1 MVNESFETGRGKGDL
16 RPPPGWIF
24 FKMSTRSHWT
34 APTLERKV
42 LRYDKNDVRISMRT
56 VTANGHE
63 TGGRGSLLMLE
74 DGQFREHF
82 DRQPFKISH
91 GLIDHPLLQLPR
103 LIQLARSLSHP
114 ILYFRG
120 DHAINQAEAGSERK
134 STFVDRALA
143 RPDLSP
149 EETLAQI
156 ESCRAWMQLRDV
168 GADPEYAELLAQ
180 IIEEFRRPSEPV
192 ARGLTCPRAD
202 IFVSSPGSTTP
213 FHLDEEHNFLLQIRG
228 SKRLSI
234 ADGFNPSILRPERL
248 KAYFAGSGELAPHA
262 AELEDKSVHI
272 ELHPG
277 EGVHIP
283 PCHPHWVQNGPEVSV
298 SLGVLWYSDVT
309 ATRRHLYR
317 VNNWLERVGLH
328 PADPGAHPLSDSVKS
343 FPLLIKRGLTR
354 LMGR

>member
-1 MVNESFETGRGKGDL
+1 M
-16 RPPPGWIF
+16 
-24 FKMSTRSHWT
+24 
-34 APTLERKV
+34 
-42 LRYDKNDVRISMRT
+42 LRYDKNDVRIRMQT
-56 VTANGHE
+56 VIADDYH
-63 TGGRGSLLMLE
+63 TGGRGSLLVLE
-74 DGQFREHF
+74 SEQFREHF
-82 DRQPFKISH
+82 DRQPFKIRH
-91 GLIDHPLLQLPR
+91 GLVEHPLLQLPR

-120 DHAINQAEAGSERK
+120 DHGINQAEGGGERN
-134 STFVDRALA
+134 STFVDRGLE
-143 RPDLSP
+143 RPELSP
-149 EETLAQI
+149 EETLVQI

-168 GADPEYAELLAQ
+168 GSDPEYSRLLAQ
-180 IIEEFRRPSEPV
+180 IIEEFRSPSERV

-248 KAYFAGSGELAPHA
+248 KAYFAGSGELAPYA

-272 ELHPG
+272 ELRPG

-298 SLGVLWYSDVT
+298 SLGILWYSDVT

-317 VNNWLERVGLH
+317 VNSWLERAGLH
-328 PADPGAHPLSDSVKS
+328 PAAPGAHPLSDSVKS
-343 FPLLIKRGLTR
+343 LPLLIKRRLSRITR
-354 LMGR
+354 RVRP